1 MALYPESKKEEKKEI
16 REFSQYVFKNQRK
29 RLFSISN
36 HISFRATFL
45 YYLLHTYYY
54 DKEC

>member
-1 MALYPESKKEEKKEI
+1 MALHPEGKKEGKKEI

-36 HISFRATFL
+36 HISFRATFI
-45 YYLLHTYYY
+45 YYMLHTI
-54 DKEC
+54 